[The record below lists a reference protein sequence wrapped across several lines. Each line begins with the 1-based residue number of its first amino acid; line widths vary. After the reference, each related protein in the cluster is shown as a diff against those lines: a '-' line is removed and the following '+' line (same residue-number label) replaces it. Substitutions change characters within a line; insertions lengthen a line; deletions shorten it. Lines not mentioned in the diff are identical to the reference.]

1 MPKLKLPLSSSESD
15 PELLRKLAPVER
27 YCLIAV
33 AVIGVLTLLGWY
45 LPILR
50 LLLPGSWRLMT
61 ASTALGVLLSAFGL
75 ELSGKRYSL
84 RMNRTSQLLAI
95 LAALLGITIL
105 GEYAFHMAGG
115 LERLLP
121 FDPHSTSPWP
131 DRPSPQTAFG
141 LTMLGV
147 TIALIR
153 VRERIAVRIADLLTI
168 GLGLLVLVLAS
179 GEIFGAM
186 RIFGLNGVT
195 RTSPQTLTCFVIL
208 TLVAFFRRAER
219 GIFSIFLGR
228 GIGSRIA
235 RVLGPVILVLPF
247 LREIGR
253 QRMIRSHLV
262 PENYATA
269 ILASAAATLSFLF
282 LMALVFYIKS
292 MENEIHKLTVR
303 DELTGLYNLRGFRL
317 LGEQAMMMAQ
327 RVHAPFSVL
336 FIDVDNLKQIND
348 EHGHNCGS
356 ATLKEAGNL
365 LRTTFRETDVL
376 ARIGGDEFAVA
387 GQFSRAAIGVAT
399 ERLREASTL
408 RNAQPG
414 QPFALTFS
422 VGYVTAEPG
431 APELLDA
438 LLSKADKA
446 MYEEKRRKKTVP

>member
-1 MPKLKLPLSSSESD
+1 
-15 PELLRKLAPVER
+15 V
-27 YCLIAV
+27 AV
-33 AVIGVLTLLGWY
+33 ALIGILTLLGWY
-45 LPILR
+45 LPELGKF
-50 LLLPGSWRLMT
+50 LPNGWRLMT
-61 ASTALGVLLSAFGL
+61 AETALGVLLSAFSL
-75 ELSGKRYSL
+75 ELSENRYSL
-84 RMNRTSQLLAI
+84 RVKRLSQLLAV
-95 LAALLGITIL
+95 LAALLGMVIL
-105 GEYAFHMAGG
+105 GEYALHIAFG
-115 LERLLP
+115 LERLFP
-121 FDPHSTSPWP
+121 FDPNSTSLWP
-131 DRPSPQTAFG
+131 DRPSPQTATA
-141 LTMLGV
+141 LVMLGT
-147 TIALIR
+147 TIVLIR
-153 VRERIAVRIADLLTI
+153 VRGRIVVRIADLVAI
-168 GLGLLVLVLAS
+168 CLGLLVLVLAS
-179 GEIFGAM
+179 GEIFGALQ
-186 RIFGLNGVT
+186 IFGLSGVT
-195 RTSPQTLTCFVIL
+195 RTSPQTLLCFVLL
-208 TLVAFFRRAER
+208 TLVAFLRRAEL

-247 LREIGR
+247 LREIAR
-253 QRMIRSHLV
+253 QRMVRSHIL
-262 PENYATA
+262 PEHYATA
-269 ILASAAATLSFLF
+269 ILASAAAAMSFLF
-282 LMALVFYIKS
+282 LMLLVFYIKS

-317 LGEQAMMMAQ
+317 LGEQAVMMAQ

-387 GQFSRAAIGVAT
+387 GQFSRAAISVAT
-399 ERLREASTL
+399 QRLREASTL